1 MRYLT
6 IIILIWILAS
16 CKLKMASF
24 QPSSYSVQAI
34 KKKIAS
40 SGMGEF
46 QLSYTVS
53 LPVLKANAVAAPP
66 SFIEKRKE
74 KK

>member
-1 MRYLT
+1 
-6 IIILIWILAS
+6 
-16 CKLKMASF
+16 MASF
-24 QPSSYSVQAI
+24 QPTHYSVQAI
-34 KKKIAS
+34 KKKMAS

>member
-1 MRYLT
+1 
-6 IIILIWILAS
+6 
-16 CKLKMASF
+16 MASF

-40 SGMGEF
+40 SGIGEF
-46 QLSYTVS
+46 PKSDTTA
-53 LPVLKANAVAAPP
+53 LPFLKTNAEAAPP